1 MALGRIAGRG
11 GRAAQL
17 GLGDEKTPPPSP
29 CCSVSVGMLPD
40 CDISQSL
47 LASCGSRLIVL
58 PPRAA
63 PLCPLLGQ
71 LFAPAAHPSN
81 LKQPCLKDT
90 SCSAPGGADLFS
102 PLDLGTVFAE
112 RLGTWGHLWG
122 HGDIYGDISGDISA
136 LQGAAHRGRN
146 PPSPAQPRVS
156 PQNHHPEPQVQVSI
170 NPFSLCCQLY
180 PIGKSI
186 KRIFFF
192 PHVALG
198 FWCHF
203 QSIKVML

>member
-1 MALGRIAGRG
+1 MPPGKETTVCSTSLAWISRKKAMALGRIAGRG

-122 HGDIYGDISGDISA
+122 HLWGHFCSA
-136 LQGAAHRGRN
+136 RSSPQGQKPPQPCTAKGLT
-146 PPSPAQPRVS
+146 PKPSP
-156 PQNHHPEPQVQVSI
+156 
-170 NPFSLCCQLY
+170 
-180 PIGKSI
+180 
-186 KRIFFF
+186 
-192 PHVALG
+192 
-198 FWCHF
+198 
-203 QSIKVML
+203 

>member
-1 MALGRIAGRG
+1 MALGGIAGRG

-122 HGDIYGDISGDISA
+122 HGDISGDTGTSLGTSLLCKEQPTGAETPPA
-136 LQGAAHRGRN
+136 LHSQGSH
-146 PPSPAQPRVS
+146 PKTITL
-156 PQNHHPEPQVQVSI
+156 NH
-170 NPFSLCCQLY
+170 
-180 PIGKSI
+180 KS
-186 KRIFFF
+186 R
-192 PHVALG
+192 
-198 FWCHF
+198 C
-203 QSIKVML
+203 QSIHFPCAVSCIP